1 MEKVIVLHSL
11 SCILVFQELRDENIA
26 RVVRSLNEKA
36 IQVKGGYDG
45 GAGGAE
51 ESEARPQDGNSTINE
66 IIDFRYKLP
75 ELIQKKK
82 FLETHLGVGARAGAE
97 A

>member
-1 MEKVIVLHSL
+1 MAVMT
-11 SCILVFQELRDENIA
+11 
-26 RVVRSLNEKA
+26 
-36 IQVKGGYDG
+36 
-45 GAGGAE
+45 E
-51 ESEARPQDGNSTINE
+51 ESEARPQDGNSSIND

-82 FLETHLGVGARAGAE
+82 FLETHLGVAMGGSSE